1 MVVKLLLGDVA
12 ECRAVS
18 TSPGSGSVFLVFRLI
33 GWLGSRKY
41 GRTQRTQPR
50 WISFLQRQLHARR
63 RGGRLAEVT
72 TVYDSASR
80 SWILGLGRSRA
91 FRASVRIFVAVGLLA
106 LGASVASADETID
119 LGVVSFDTLN
129 PGATDAFTVFNFTGV
144 NSLPPEFPV
153 ITDLTF
159 LGATLTITDTTTS
172 TTSTNSIGDQP
183 PASSQLAVLASDSY
197 SEADFQATL
206 SQTTFGLSD
215 GTTFQANSNVVSL
228 ALLPSSPPS
237 LQADADFA
245 FITVSGSIVTA
256 PAPESPT
263 WLLLLTAMI
272 CIAVRKRTGQPS
284 HS

>member
-1 MVVKLLLGDVA
+1 
-12 ECRAVS
+12 
-18 TSPGSGSVFLVFRLI
+18 
-33 GWLGSRKY
+33 
-41 GRTQRTQPR
+41 
-50 WISFLQRQLHARR
+50 
-63 RGGRLAEVT
+63 
-72 TVYDSASR
+72 VYDSASR
-80 SWILGLGRSRA
+80 SWTLGSACSRA
-91 FRASVRIFVAVGLLA
+91 FRASLRVLLAVGLLA
-106 LGASVASADETID
+106 LGASVANAHETID

-144 NSLPPEFPV
+144 NALPLEFPV
-153 ITDLTF
+153 TTDLTF
-159 LGATLTITDTTTS
+159 LGATLTITDTTAS

-183 PASSQLAVLASDSY
+183 PGSSQLAVLASDSY